1 MQSEN
6 NEQIEKLRLYQE
18 SVIYNSL
25 NVMLEL
31 QAVTIFV
38 VFLSELIGFITLI
51 SFFNMSI
58 CSLLLFTSLIF
69 INNKPIK
76 IKYFYIF
83 KIYISCSAII
93 SIILNVFEFTYII
106 VNKLSNKAEIIP

>member
-1 MQSEN
+1 MPEDN
-6 NEQIEKLRLYQE
+6 QIEKLRIYQE

-25 NVMLEL
+25 NVILEL

-38 VFLSELIGFITLI
+38 VFLSELIGIITLI

-58 CSLLLFTSLIF
+58 CLLVLFISLIV
-69 INNKPIK
+69 INNNSIK
-76 IKYFYIF
+76 IKYFHIF

-93 SIILNVFEFTYII
+93 SIILNVFEFTFII
-106 VNKLSNKAEIIP
+106 VKKLGNKSNIIP

>member
-1 MQSEN
+1 MSSVD
-6 NEQIEKLRLYQE
+6 NEQIEKLRIYQE

-58 CSLLLFTSLIF
+58 CSLILFTSLIL
-69 INNKPIK
+69 INSKLIK

-83 KIYISCSAII
+83 KIYISCSVII

-106 VNKLSNKAEIIP
+106 VNKVGNKSLIIP

>member
-58 CSLLLFTSLIF
+58 CSLILFTSLIF

-93 SIILNVFEFTYII
+93 SIILNVFELHI
-106 VNKLSNKAEIIP
+106 LL

>member
-1 MQSEN
+1 MEN
-6 NEQIEKLRLYQE
+6 REKNDKLRNHQE

-38 VFLSELIGFITLI
+38 VFLSELIGIITLV

-58 CSLLLFTSLIF
+58 CSLFLFISLII
-69 INNKPIK
+69 INTKPIK
-76 IKYFYIF
+76 KKYFYLF

-93 SIILNVFEFTYII
+93 SIILNVFEFTFI
-106 VNKLSNKAEIIP
+106 VINKLGTNSSLPIIP